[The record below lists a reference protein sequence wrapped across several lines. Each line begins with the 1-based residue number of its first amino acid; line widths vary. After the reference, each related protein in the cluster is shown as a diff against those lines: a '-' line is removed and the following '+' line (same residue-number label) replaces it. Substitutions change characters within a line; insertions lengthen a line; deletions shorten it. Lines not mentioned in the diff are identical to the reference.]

1 MPGTMLALLVVVA
14 VLVALVRLGAIRGP
28 RGSTARVERWLGEQ
42 GWQVRHM
49 ERRWL
54 TRGPFPD
61 ILPAGVKHSG
71 LLYRVEVVDADGQA
85 RTGWIALPPGW
96 QWQPTD
102 RWRLQWDAEGATAR
116 RGLSTPAFWL
126 LLLVAAAA
134 VLLVVLAIVASQLS
148 AVRS

>member
-1 MPGTMLALLVVVA
+1 MPGPLFALLVVVA
-14 VLVALVRLGAIRGP
+14 VLVALVRLGAMRGP
-28 RGSTARVERWLGEQ
+28 RGSTARVERWLREQ

-85 RTGWIALPPGW
+85 RRGWIALPPGW

-102 RWRLQWDAEGATAR
+102 RWRLQWDAEGAAGR
-116 RGLSTPAFWL
+116 QGLSTTAFL
-126 LLLVAAAA
+126 LLLAVAAAA
-134 VLLVVLAIVASQLS
+134 VLLVVLAILASQMS
-148 AVRS
+148 GAGS